1 MFKNK
6 KQNDMKTIDDVL
18 KKEEKLKPCTKC
30 GGKRILRCTSDG
42 KTYSY
47 CTVCATA
54 SKIIN
59 K

>member
-1 MFKNK
+1 MFGKEKNM
-6 KQNDMKTIDDVL
+6 NTMVDVL
-18 KKEEKLKPCTKC
+18 EKEKKLKPCTKC